1 MIQALTAAAES
12 ASGPRQQVEAGFL
25 AYFRFVVHNES
36 AIRLLFDS
44 TPPHDDELAGA
55 ILRVDHTIAE
65 AIGPLINADI
75 DEEHQ
80 GVLAAAVVGMA
91 EGVTR
96 DWLRAQAGRSPL
108 PSSEALDKEAD
119 LLGTRVAELA
129 WAGLRS
135 VHRDTANLG
144 TAPVKSTT

>member
-1 MIQALTAAAES
+1 M
-12 ASGPRQQVEAGFL
+12 
-25 AYFRFVVHNES
+25 
-36 AIRLLFDS
+36 
-44 TPPHDDELAGA
+44 
-55 ILRVDHTIAE
+55 
-65 AIGPLINADI
+65 INADI

-96 DWLRAQAGRSPL
+96 DWLRAQSGRNPL

-119 LLGTRVAELA
+119 LLATRVAKLA

-144 TAPVKSTT
+144 TAPVKGTT